1 MPAPQAG
8 DAGSNPARGLDG
20 TSPPADT
27 ASDVTVRHR
36 SIRARA
42 VAAGGR
48 LCRPGGQPRL
58 CHALARR
65 RGRVGEPGVAP
76 PPSSRARLAT
86 RPGCLPGE
94 AGSIPVESASRRSS
108 MDERH
113 APTVEARGF
122 DSSRRDCVARLVSE
136 PSGRDPVEQG
146 AIPWRR
152 LWPSPAVAAP
162 KATPSG
168 ACPARRAGIRA
179 LRGQTSTTGR
189 SARRRSDMAVERGSI
204 PRSSTR
210 WTTGRGGAWPPRRF
224 REPESAGST
233 PAGQIAR

>member
-1 MPAPQAG
+1 VGLGNTAG
-8 DAGSNPARGLDG
+8 R
-20 TSPPADT
+20 
-27 ASDVTVRHR
+27 RR
-36 SIRARA
+36 
-42 VAAGGR
+42 R
-48 LCRPGGQPRL
+48 LCGT
-58 CHALARR
+58 
-65 RGRVGEPGVAP
+65 RGAP
-76 PPSSRARLAT
+76 TPCSRARLAT